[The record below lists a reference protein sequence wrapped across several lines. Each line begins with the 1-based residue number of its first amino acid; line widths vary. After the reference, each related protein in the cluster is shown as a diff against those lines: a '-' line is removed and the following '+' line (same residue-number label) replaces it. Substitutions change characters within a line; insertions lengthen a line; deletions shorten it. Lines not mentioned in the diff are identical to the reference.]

1 MKKHLEYREPEF
13 NVVKTEAQDVLTA
26 SGEGLI
32 GFVTDAWDTI
42 SHGGGIG
49 FGL

>member
-1 MKKHLEYREPEF
+1 MKKNMEYKEPEF
-13 NVVKTEAQDVLTA
+13 NVIRTDAQDVLTA
-26 SGEGLI
+26 SGDGLLDI
-32 GFVTDAWDTI
+32 ANSAWDTI

>member
-1 MKKHLEYREPEF
+1 MKKQLEYREPEF
-13 NVVKTEAQDVLTA
+13 NVVKTAQQDVLTA
-26 SGEGLI
+26 SGDGIL
-32 GFVTDAWDTI
+32 GMVSDAWDTI